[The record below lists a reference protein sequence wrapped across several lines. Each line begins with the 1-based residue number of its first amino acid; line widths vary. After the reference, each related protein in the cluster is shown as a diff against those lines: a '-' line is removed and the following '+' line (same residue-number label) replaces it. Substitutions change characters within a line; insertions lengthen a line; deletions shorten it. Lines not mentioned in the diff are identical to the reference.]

1 MEKLVYLIVG
11 AALTWA
17 FYFVQRRVE
26 RRGEV
31 DAIER
36 HQKLLALMRGLETA
50 ETDLDELR
58 RFEHRLLGRA
68 ETAARIADSYF
79 SKAEEVARHAREEE
93 GGVDAIDHE
102 ATQAFR
108 RVDAEL
114 GELVA
119 HLRRQLDGEALHT
132 FEQAHA
138 RWLDYRERYAR
149 FIASS
154 YSGGALRPLI
164 HAVTLESVTLA
175 WISELE
181 MQLGDE
187 DEDGEGEDAGDTVEG
202 EAGTGA

>member
-1 MEKLVYLIVG
+1 MEKLLYLIVG

-50 ETDLDELR
+50 ETSLDELR

-68 ETAARIADSYF
+68 ETAARIADNYF
-79 SKAEEVARHAREEE
+79 SKAEEVARHAREDEAP
-93 GGVDAIDHE
+93 VNAIDHE
-102 ATQAFR
+102 ATLAFR
-108 RVDAEL
+108 RTDAEL
-114 GELVA
+114 DCVVA

-149 FIASS
+149 FIAAS

-181 MQLGDE
+181 LQLGDE
-187 DEDGEGEDAGDTVEG
+187 DEDIDGEDGGDPA
-202 EAGTGA
+202 EACA

>member
-79 SKAEEVARHAREEE
+79 SKAEEVARHARDVE
-93 GGVDAIDHE
+93 GVDAIDHE
-102 ATQAFR
+102 AAQAFR

-114 GELVA
+114 GELVV

-187 DEDGEGEDAGDTVEG
+187 DEDGEGEDGGDATEPEV
-202 EAGTGA
+202 EAGA